1 MKNMYLCSDR
11 IITGKRNQFITEYK
25 MKKSTIPLISRF
37 VLVLA
42 LLSTFFTSMAYDFE
56 VDGIYYNKT
65 SNNTVEVTYRDE
77 YKNSYS
83 GKVEIPSSVFYDNKS
98 YTVNIIGEDAFY
110 DCIELHSIII
120 PSTITSIER
129 NAFVNC
135 YNLEEV
141 KCMATIPPSLNGQV
155 YNGCLSYGYGY
166 GVLYNYYYDY
176 ENGLNTSGI
185 DAVLYVSSEV
195 YDEYKNDDDWSSNF
209 SIIAKIGSEQTVP
222 PTIIA
227 KGFDLDENN
236 YFGYQFADSMYV
248 YFLPEEDCKIFV
260 GNTTTGRW
268 DSHSHGTDWEEYN
281 GERWF
286 PGMFYDSEYSS
297 PYTVD
302 CTVYAYAVAEGKAPS
317 PVSVL
322 SELYYSPSRIVETDD
337 IKKYDIPYIMND
349 GDKLFDLK
357 YNGLYYSVLNDSSLA
372 LVKGMINH
380 CTEHHLFF
388 ASPRFDEDNVY
399 FDEFY
404 YEDSVE
410 LLYYSGNIN
419 IPEYASGESVLPFD
433 SYFVGG
439 NITSINQNAFTGCK
453 ELLRVTIPNTVLT
466 LDSFAFSEC
475 GVIPYIELPSSVHSV
490 GSNCFRG
497 SSIDYLYITG
507 NGAWAGASL
516 DVSVQRLDIASGITA
531 VPGLKVNPREVYCY
545 ASVPP
550 TCDENTFMDYTGTLH
565 VPESSLAAYFTAPYW
580 CNFLNIVGG
589 AVELTE
595 LTLNVD
601 SAELMVGKQLSLNAT
616 LEPANASA
624 DNIAWTSS
632 DENVAS
638 VVDGIVTAKAKGEC
652 DIIVTCLDKRAVC
665 HVIVNEILPTD
676 IALNEE
682 SIMMELDSTY
692 TLIASITPSNST
704 FTTVN
709 WSSSNSAVAT
719 VNADGVVT
727 AVGVGEC
734 DIIASCREL
743 SAVCH
748 VKVLE
753 KFVYITIDQHRA
765 SLLPNHILTL
775 TPTVTPVATVLVVS
789 SSNPSVAAARL
800 ANGKVQVVGV
810 APGSAV
816 IKVSSAD
823 GNAFADS
830 CVVNVYTEL
839 GDVNGDGFVKI
850 NDVTVLIDYLL
861 DSTMSQFDIGK
872 ADLNCDGKIN
882 ISDVTLLIDCLLGGY
897 VPMSTRE
904 TFTVNGVSFTMIRV
918 PAGTFM
924 MGATQEQGDDATER
938 EKPAHEVTL
947 TSSYLL
953 GETEVTQRLWLAV
966 MGTNPSKHMGDLD
979 KPVENVTWPDCQKF
993 ITHLNAL
1000 TGQNFR
1006 LPSEA
1011 EWEYAAR
1018 GANKSRGYKY
1028 SGSDNIDEVGWVTG
1042 TTTHPVGSLVPN
1054 EMNLYDMSGNVDEWI
1069 QDYWYTYSSA
1079 SQTDPKGPESGTS
1092 HVYRGGS
1099 WYGGPTASRVS
1110 CRMYRSETFQ
1120 RGTLGLRLAL

>member
-1 MKNMYLCSDR
+1 
-11 IITGKRNQFITEYK
+11 

-65 SNNTVEVTYRDE
+65 SNNTVEVTYKDKNYSTYQGSVTIPSTVLNDNKVYHVTSIGDSAFYEIFYGSPLEEECDYSALSKVILPESISLIGRDAFWGCCYLSEVDCLALEPPQFVNDKAFITHSLADNNSYFYELIGSYCEWCFDDILSSELPNIYSYNEFNYQSYESLMQYSTLFVQPESYEKYLNDASWSRFFNIIVPFGAEKSECPIISDVLSVENGDLSFCNVSSLEDDTRLFLYYRFGRMKTYLTTPIKESNHVYRNDLLNLFDRCPYNLDVYAFAVTKGKLPSEITTLHIDIIGFDGSNEPIILYTDTINELVVNKYDEIIDGACFNYIDDKSMSIVSDE
-77 YKNSYS
+77 YAHWYLCDDYYYFETNENIVHDLTYTRR
-83 GKVEIPSSVFYDNKS
+83 GCYNGNVVIPSSVY
-98 YTVNIIGEDAFY
+98 
-110 DCIELHSIII
+110 
-120 PSTITSIER
+120 
-129 NAFVNC
+129 
-135 YNLEEV
+135 
-141 KCMATIPPSLNGQV
+141 
-155 YNGCLSYGYGY
+155 
-166 GVLYNYYYDY
+166 
-176 ENGLNTSGI
+176 
-185 DAVLYVSSEV
+185 
-195 YDEYKNDDDWSSNF
+195 
-209 SIIAKIGSEQTVP
+209 
-222 PTIIA
+222 
-227 KGFDLDENN
+227 
-236 YFGYQFADSMYV
+236 
-248 YFLPEEDCKIFV
+248 
-260 GNTTTGRW
+260 
-268 DSHSHGTDWEEYN
+268 SHG
-281 GERWF
+281 
-286 PGMFYDSEYSS
+286 
-297 PYTVD
+297 
-302 CTVYAYAVAEGKAPS
+302 
-317 PVSVL
+317 
-322 SELYYSPSRIVETDD
+322 
-337 IKKYDIPYIMND
+337 KKYDVTTIGSGAFGYHNWND
-349 GDKLFDLK
+349 
-357 YNGLYYSVLNDSSLA
+357 ND
-372 LVKGMINH
+372 
-380 CTEHHLFF
+380 
-388 ASPRFDEDNVY
+388 
-399 FDEFY
+399 
-404 YEDSVE
+404 
-410 LLYYSGNIN
+410 
-419 IPEYASGESVLPFD
+419 YAECS
-433 SYFVGG
+433 
-439 NITSINQNAFTGCK
+439 NMTS
-453 ELLRVTIPNTVLT
+453 VTIPNT
-466 LDSFAFSEC
+466 
-475 GVIPYIELPSSVHSV
+475 IKKIELDFYSYSPFNFY
-490 GSNCFRG
+490 GMPLKDIN
-497 SSIDYLYITG
+497 ITG
-507 NGAWAGASL
+507 VGEWSAGGL
-516 DVSVQRLDIASGITA
+516 DALTEHLYIASGITA

-775 TPTVTPVATVLVVS
+775 TPTVTPIATVLVVS

-800 ANGKVQVVGV
+800 ADGKVQVVGV

-979 KPVENVTWPDCQKF
+979 KPVENVTWPDCQEF

-1079 SQTDPKGPESGTS
+1079 SQTDPTGPESGTS